1 MLRLV
6 AERRS
11 YPSIS
16 VSKVSSPALIHV
28 ERELCDLGNGLP
40 VCKYGQEQPAMLW
53 RSRVTDLQGG
63 GDVGIQLRR
72 DASFSDYCTI
82 LENP

>member
-6 AERRS
+6 AERRP

-16 VSKVSSPALIHV
+16 VSKDSSPAMIHV

-40 VCKYGQEQPAMLW
+40 VYKYGQEQLPMLR
-53 RSRVTDLQGG
+53 RSRVTDLEVGMS
-63 GDVGIQLRR
+63 GIQLRR
-72 DASFSDYCTI
+72 DASPSNYCTI
-82 LENP
+82 

>member
-40 VCKYGQEQPAMLW
+40 VCKYGQEQPAML
-53 RSRVTDLQGG
+53 RSGEAGLLTSRE
-63 GDVGIQLRR
+63 VGM
-72 DASFSDYCTI
+72 SGY
-82 LENP
+82 N